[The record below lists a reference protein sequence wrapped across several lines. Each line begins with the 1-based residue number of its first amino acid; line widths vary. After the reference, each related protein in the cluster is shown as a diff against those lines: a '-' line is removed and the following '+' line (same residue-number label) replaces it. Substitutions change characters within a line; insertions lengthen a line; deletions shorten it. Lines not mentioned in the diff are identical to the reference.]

1 MQRVVQQLV
10 DWVHPMPGSSVPLTH
25 LSQFYEAHPE
35 AKVLIQNARAPQR
48 RNGIDAFV
56 ANAHAADRLV
66 LEGSQAIAAL
76 RVVDGAPYKLI
87 TTLEALDAYVADVEN
102 SEVAVMALGTAG
114 HGEDGV
120 AMLQV
125 ACDNSSRPVLI
136 DLLVLER
143 THTRSELGSRIRAL
157 LVVPP
162 LKLIHDCHDASS
174 RLACQFSLGG
184 VPVYVKSLL
193 DTQLVHEHAH
203 PDTPWCSFAAML
215 CTYAPDAA
223 HVTRAADSKKQLKDG
238 DVSLRRPLSAAALQ
252 HAADVVRLLLDAW
265 GKIGPTIAADESFL
279 LQRASFRRW
288 TRSARDGPGR
298 AGRAI
303 AFDDAHR
310 LRSCELVAGADA
322 DADGVN
328 GLVVRTQRLR
338 VVDTDTDALFALL
351 PAPIASRL
359 SGEPLHMLRD
369 ILFDVGRPPR
379 ACFVEPG
386 SGRARSVALAERP
399 VDRPAIE
406 AIVRNLT
413 FGPDNRAGMDGS
425 LHRISAMRNLT
436 GSIYGLTMRIGRSV
450 SGTVELVRDLLLGPD
465 AGSVLI
471 LGVPGSG
478 KTTVVRDICNTVA
491 AADQSVVIVDASCE
505 IAGDGDVPHASVGQA
520 RRMMVASL
528 AVQASVMIEAV
539 QNHTPQVLVI
549 DEIGRAQEVAAAGTV
564 RQRGVRLVASAHGD
578 LRSLVKNTQLRGLVG
593 GVETVLLGDDAAKK
607 TNHGSKTKAERGGA
621 PVFDIVIELR
631 PGEYDS
637 WRVITRVGEAVD
649 AILLGD
655 KYECQ
660 RRVRDAGGQLRVVF
674 EHA

>member
-1 MQRVVQQLV
+1 
-10 DWVHPMPGSSVPLTH
+10 MPGSSVPLTH

-238 DVSLRRPLSAAALQ
+238 DVSPPPRCSTQPTSYACCSTRGARSVRPSPRTSRFCCSGRASAVGRGRRATDPVVRVVRSPLTTRTGSAAASSSR
-252 HAADVVRLLLDAW
+252 APM
-265 GKIGPTIAADESFL
+265 PT
-279 LQRASFRRW
+279 R
-288 TRSARDGPGR
+288 
-298 AGRAI
+298 
-303 AFDDAHR
+303 
-310 LRSCELVAGADA
+310 
-322 DADGVN
+322 
-328 GLVVRTQRLR
+328 
-338 VVDTDTDALFALL
+338 
-351 PAPIASRL
+351 
-359 SGEPLHMLRD
+359 
-369 ILFDVGRPPR
+369 
-379 ACFVEPG
+379 
-386 SGRARSVALAERP
+386 
-399 VDRPAIE
+399 
-406 AIVRNLT
+406 
-413 FGPDNRAGMDGS
+413 
-425 LHRISAMRNLT
+425 T
-436 GSIYGLTMRIGRSV
+436 GST
-450 SGTVELVRDLLLGPD
+450 
-465 AGSVLI
+465 A
-471 LGVPGSG
+471 
-478 KTTVVRDICNTVA
+478 
-491 AADQSVVIVDASCE
+491 
-505 IAGDGDVPHASVGQA
+505 
-520 RRMMVASL
+520 
-528 AVQASVMIEAV
+528 
-539 QNHTPQVLVI
+539 
-549 DEIGRAQEVAAAGTV
+549 
-564 RQRGVRLVASAHGD
+564 
-578 LRSLVKNTQLRGLVG
+578 
-593 GVETVLLGDDAAKK
+593 
-607 TNHGSKTKAERGGA
+607 
-621 PVFDIVIELR
+621 
-631 PGEYDS
+631 
-637 WRVITRVGEAVD
+637 WW
-649 AILLGD
+649 
-655 KYECQ
+655 
-660 RRVRDAGGQLRVVF
+660 
-674 EHA
+674 